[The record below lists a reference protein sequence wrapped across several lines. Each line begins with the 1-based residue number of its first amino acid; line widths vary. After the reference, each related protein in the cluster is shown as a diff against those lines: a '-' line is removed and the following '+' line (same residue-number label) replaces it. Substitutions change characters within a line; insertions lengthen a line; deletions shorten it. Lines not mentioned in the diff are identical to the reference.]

1 MGELFV
7 INGFYMSMR
16 EKFTLDDAKIHYF
29 VVDWAADSLSWEDF
43 RGKVLGATDP
53 ATAEDGAVR
62 KMILDQWEALGL
74 KSLPNVG
81 DNGVHASAS
90 PFEAMCERINWLS
103 VPLEEDPF
111 AQAMMSAGIPKE
123 TVEAWTKDP
132 QVAIGEPN
140 KDGHICVLQRSL
152 FDALED
158 MNSSDCLAKA
168 AGIAGATGEMTP
180 LPTNTAFVFIKPHAV
195 TEPTIALV
203 KKTFEEKGFTIVKEG
218 ELDGPTIGSKKL
230 IDNHYYAIANKASL
244 TLPKDLNPPQ
254 EKQDEFNKL
263 FGLSWPDALA
273 QDKVFNALDA
283 CTKMGLTG
291 DQMDTAWGKAKKA
304 GKLVKFGGGFYAGF
318 VNPAD
323 AA

>member
-1 MGELFV
+1 MGEPLFV

-16 EKFTLDDAKIHYF
+16 EKFTLDDAKLHYF
-29 VVDWAADSLSWEDF
+29 VVEWAADSLSWEDF

-53 ATAEDGAVR
+53 STAEDGSVR
-62 KMILDQWEALGL
+62 KMILDKWEELGL

-90 PFEAMCERINWLS
+90 PFEALCERMNWLE
-103 VPLEEDPF
+103 VALDDDAF
-111 AQAMMSAGIPKE
+111 AQAMLGAGITKD
-123 TVEAWTKDP
+123 TVMAWTKDP
-132 QVAIGEPN
+132 QVPIG
-140 KDGHICVLQRSL
+140 DGKNGSI

-168 AGIAGATGEMTP
+168 AGLAGATGEMAP
-180 LPTNTAFVFIKPHAV
+180 LPANCAFVFIKPHAV
-195 TEPTIALV
+195 TAPTIELV
-203 KKTFEEKGFTIVKEG
+203 KTTLEAKGFTIKKEG

-244 TLPKDLNPPQ
+244 TLPKDLNPP
-254 EKQDEFNKL
+254 EKGQAEFNEK
-263 FGLSWPDALA
+263 FGITWPDALA

-283 CTKMGLTG
+283 CTKMGLSG

-304 GKLVKFGGGFYAGF
+304 GSLVKFGGGFYAGF